1 TFAACGGTPSP
12 CPSVPTR
19 RSSDLAKDVVALCE
33 KLLTSEKDKSRRA
46 RLHVEIGRLYET
58 TLPDLNVALTHF
70 QKSHTLDPTLESA
83 TRSEE
88 HTSELQSREKLVCR
102 LLLEK

>member
-1 TFAACGGTPSP
+1 
-12 CPSVPTR
+12 
-19 RSSDLAKDVVALCE
+19 CE

-83 TRSEE
+83 TAGLARV
-88 HTSELQSREKLVCR
+88 RAR
-102 LLLEK
+102 LGQWEGVLSALDQLASNASTPDVQASFLFSKAVILEMRLDRH